1 MPFRLR
7 RGAYALPA
15 VFAVSALGLAACS
28 SGGDPEPSGSAG
40 GAETTEAMEPVE
52 LSFLVDSTETTVGI
66 VEALTAAYTA
76 EHPEVTFAIEERP
89 QGGDGDNIV
98 KTRLQTGEMSDL
110 FWYNSGSLFQA
121 LAPTKTLLAID
132 DLPNAGAISDTFKA
146 GVTADG
152 SLYGVPAGTAMG
164 GGVMY
169 NIPLY
174 EELGL
179 EIPTSWD
186 EFMANNQAILD
197 AGDAAPVIQT
207 FGETWTSQLFV
218 LGDFANV
225 LAVDPEWADKYTAN
239 EVKYADGPPAID
251 GFTHQQ
257 EVFEAGY
264 LNKDFA
270 SAGFADGV
278 RMVASGEGAH
288 YPMLSFA
295 LSELQANSPDD
306 VANVGF
312 FAMPGD
318 EGDSPL
324 TTWLSAGIY
333 APATTEHADAV
344 KDFLNFVAT
353 PEACDIQTEA
363 VGAQGPYFVDGCTL
377 PDDVPQMVADM
388 LPYFDAGNTQPALEF
403 LSPIKGPALEQITV
417 EVGSGI
423 RSAEDGAALYDKDVE
438 KQAQQLGLEGW

>member
-1 MPFRLR
+1 MPFTHR
-7 RGAYALPA
+7 RRAIALPA
-15 VFAVSALGLAACS
+15 IIAVSALGLAACS
-28 SGGDPEPSGSAG
+28 SGSSSPDSSGSG
-40 GAETTEAMEPVE
+40 ETTDSMEPVE
-52 LSFLVDSTETTVGI
+52 LSFLVDNTETSVGI
-66 VEALTAAYTA
+66 VQALTDAYTA
-76 EHPEVTFAIEERP
+76 EHPNVTFAIEERP
-89 QGGDGDNIV
+89 GGGDGDNIV

-110 FWYNSGSLFQA
+110 FFYNSGSLFQA
-121 LAPTKTLLAID
+121 LAPTKTLMPID
-132 DLPNAGAISDTFKA
+132 DLANADAISDTFKA

-152 SLYGVPAGTAMG
+152 MLYGVPAGTAMG

-169 NIPLY
+169 NIPMY

-197 AGDAAPVIQT
+197 AGKVPVIQT
-207 FGETWTSQLFV
+207 FADTWTSQLFV

-225 LAVDPEWADKYTAN
+225 LAVDPDWADKYTAN
-239 EVKYADGPPAID
+239 EVKYADGSPAID
-251 GFTHQQ
+251 GFVHQQ
-257 EVFEAGY
+257 EVYEAGY
-264 LNKDFA
+264 LNEDFA
-270 SAGFADGV
+270 SATFADGV
-278 RMVASGEGAH
+278 RMVAQGEGAH

-295 LSELQANSPDD
+295 LAEVLANSPDNVDD
-306 VANVGF
+306 VGY
-312 FAMPGD
+312 FAMPGAAA
-318 EGDSPL
+318 DSPL
-324 TTWLSAGIY
+324 TTWLGAGIY
-333 APATTEHADAV
+333 SPTTTEHPDAV
-344 KDFLNFVAT
+344 KDFMNFVAT

-388 LPYFDAGNTQPALEF
+388 LPYFDAGNTGPALEF

-423 RSAEDGAALYDKDVE
+423 RTAEDGAALYDQDVE